1 MSTVEI
7 SVNDDFLSRR
17 DMRLRHILPEWQ
29 GTSVSIYAVTETHV
43 IPAKTQRFI
52 EFLSSKLM

>member
-7 SVNDDFLSRR
+7 SVSDDFLSRR
-17 DMRLRHILPEWQ
+17 DTHLRHILPEWQ
-29 GTSVSIYAVTETHV
+29 GTSVSIYAVTETRV

>member
-7 SVNDDFLSRR
+7 SVSDDFLSRR

-29 GTSVSIYAVTETHV
+29 GTSVSIYAVTETRV